1 MLNILKYSR
10 NRCITVEQ
18 LDEKT
23 LISTCRLQDT
33 LTDACVKIWVSLPN
47 LEITEGSAEVYRTYQ
62 EECRNSPKALEKVIG
77 VRIGPGMLKI
87 IKGLA
92 GEETE
97 CSQLIF
103 MIEECC
109 NGVILAFTKET
120 ILSIPSPKEGTESKE
135 FYAEMVRKNV
145 RLYNRCAAFAPGSPL
160 VEGIDLSGKGR
171 RQ

>member
-1 MLNILKYSR
+1 
-10 NRCITVEQ
+10 
-18 LDEKT
+18 
-23 LISTCRLQDT
+23 
-33 LTDACVKIWVSLPN
+33 
-47 LEITEGSAEVYRTYQ
+47 
-62 EECRNSPKALEKVIG
+62 
-77 VRIGPGMLKI
+77 MLKI